1 MTLKR
6 IEVGSTEY
14 QEALRLR
21 ADVLRTP
28 LGLSLT
34 QAELAQE
41 RLCFH
46 LGGFDES
53 RLVAV
58 LLLQPLDAH
67 TVKMRQVAVSPARQ
81 RSGAGAQ
88 LIAFAETF
96 AREHGY
102 RTIVAH
108 ARGTAVGF
116 YLRLGYTAA
125 GDEFLEQTIP
135 HRRVTKTVIGAGRAI
150 VASGSE

>member
-1 MTLKR
+1 MTTKQ

-34 QAELAQE
+34 PDELVRDE
-41 RLCFH
+41 RCFH
-46 LGGFDES
+46 LGGFDGS
-53 RLVAV
+53 RLGAV
-58 LLLQPLDAH
+58 LLLQPLDEH
-67 TVKMRQVAVSPARQ
+67 TVQMRQVAVWPDQ
-81 RSGAGAQ
+81 QGCGIGTQ
-88 LIAFAETF
+88 LIAFAEAF
-96 AREHGY
+96 ASEHGY
-102 RTIVAH
+102 RTIIAH

-135 HRRVTKTVIGAGRAI
+135 HRLVTKNL
-150 VASGSE
+150 